1 MKLYNVYKLKRKKK
15 EKMKVKNNKGITL
28 IALTITIIILLILAS
43 ITIYSGK
50 ESIKKAQLESLKTN
64 MLLIK
69 AKAKEYVEQASFK
82 NGVNKSEISEEAKNE
97 LKGKEANASD
107 YSKQNITIN
116 GGEIL
121 YKLTS
126 DNLKEMGLK
135 DVKLGSNEEYLV
147 KYNIKDVTVEVY
159 NTSGYE
165 NNGTTVYSLSEL
177 EKI

>member
-1 MKLYNVYKLKRKKK
+1 
-15 EKMKVKNNKGITL
+15 MKVKNNKGITL

-126 DNLKEMGLK
+126 DNLKEIGLK

>member
-1 MKLYNVYKLKRKKK
+1 
-15 EKMKVKNNKGITL
+15 MKVKNNKGITL

>member
-1 MKLYNVYKLKRKKK
+1 
-15 EKMKVKNNKGITL
+15 MKVKNNKGITL

-159 NTSGYE
+159 NKSGYE
-165 NNGTTVYSLSEL
+165 NNGNTVYSLSEL

>member
-1 MKLYNVYKLKRKKK
+1 MKLYYVYKLKRKER

-159 NTSGYE
+159 NTSDYE
-165 NNGTTVYSLSEL
+165 NNGTTVY
-177 EKI
+177 

>member
-1 MKLYNVYKLKRKKK
+1 
-15 EKMKVKNNKGITL
+15 MKVKNNKGITL
-28 IALTITIIILLILAS
+28 IILIFTIIILLILAS

>member
-1 MKLYNVYKLKRKKK
+1 
-15 EKMKVKNNKGITL
+15 MKVKNNKGITL

-159 NTSGYE
+159 NTIKRRNKNE
-165 NNGTTVYSLSEL
+165 RKRTR
-177 EKI
+177 KINKIKRN

>member
-1 MKLYNVYKLKRKKK
+1 
-15 EKMKVKNNKGITL
+15 MKVKKNKGITL

>member
-1 MKLYNVYKLKRKKK
+1 MKLYNVYKLKRKGR

-28 IALTITIIILLILAS
+28 IALTITIIILLILES

>member
-1 MKLYNVYKLKRKKK
+1 MKRQ
-15 EKMKVKNNKGITL
+15 MKNEVGITL
-28 IALTITIIILLILAS
+28 VALVITIIILLILAS

>member
-1 MKLYNVYKLKRKKK
+1 MKLYNVYKLKRKGR

>member
-1 MKLYNVYKLKRKKK
+1 
-15 EKMKVKNNKGITL
+15 MKVKNNKGITL
-28 IALTITIIILLILAS
+28 IALTITIIMLLILAS

>member
-1 MKLYNVYKLKRKKK
+1 MK
-15 EKMKVKNNKGITL
+15 IHD
-28 IALTITIIILLILAS
+28 IILLILAS

>member
-1 MKLYNVYKLKRKKK
+1 MKLYNVYKLKRKGR

-43 ITIYSGK
+43 KTIYSGK

>member
-1 MKLYNVYKLKRKKK
+1 
-15 EKMKVKNNKGITL
+15 MKVKNNKGITL

-165 NNGTTVYSLSEL
+165 NNGTTVYSLS
-177 EKI
+177 

>member
-1 MKLYNVYKLKRKKK
+1 
-15 EKMKVKNNKGITL
+15 MKVKNNKGITL
-28 IALTITIIILLILAS
+28 IALTITIIILLILSS

>member
-1 MKLYNVYKLKRKKK
+1 MKKY
-15 EKMKVKNNKGITL
+15 KGITL

>member
-1 MKLYNVYKLKRKKK
+1 
-15 EKMKVKNNKGITL
+15 
-28 IALTITIIILLILAS
+28 
-43 ITIYSGK
+43 
-50 ESIKKAQLESLKTN
+50 

>member
-1 MKLYNVYKLKRKKK
+1 
-15 EKMKVKNNKGITL
+15 MKVKNNKGITL

-97 LKGKEANASD
+97 LKGKEANVSD

>member
-1 MKLYNVYKLKRKKK
+1 
-15 EKMKVKNNKGITL
+15 MKVKNNKGITL

-177 EKI
+177 EKIKK

>member
-1 MKLYNVYKLKRKKK
+1 
-15 EKMKVKNNKGITL
+15 MKVKNNKGITL
-28 IALTITIIILLILAS
+28 VALVITIIILLILAS

>member
-1 MKLYNVYKLKRKKK
+1 
-15 EKMKVKNNKGITL
+15 MKVKNNKGITL

-97 LKGKEANASD
+97 LKGEEVNASD
-107 YSKQNITIN
+107 YSKQNIIIN

-135 DVKLGSNEEYLV
+135 DIKLGSNEEYLV

>member
-1 MKLYNVYKLKRKKK
+1 
-15 EKMKVKNNKGITL
+15 MKVKNNKGITL

-135 DVKLGSNEEYLV
+135 DFKLGSNEEYLV

>member
-1 MKLYNVYKLKRKKK
+1 
-15 EKMKVKNNKGITL
+15 MKVKNNKGITL

-147 KYNIKDVTVEVY
+147 KYNIKDVTVDVY

>member
-1 MKLYNVYKLKRKKK
+1 
-15 EKMKVKNNKGITL
+15 MKVKNNKGITL

-82 NGVNKSEISEEAKNE
+82 NGVNKSQISEEAKNE

>member
-1 MKLYNVYKLKRKKK
+1 
-15 EKMKVKNNKGITL
+15 MKVKNNKGITL

-82 NGVNKSEISEEAKNE
+82 NVVNKSEISEEAKNE

>member
-1 MKLYNVYKLKRKKK
+1 
-15 EKMKVKNNKGITL
+15 MKVKNNKGITL

-82 NGVNKSEISEEAKNE
+82 NGVNKSGISEEAKNE

>member
-1 MKLYNVYKLKRKKK
+1 
-15 EKMKVKNNKGITL
+15 MKVKNNKGITL

-64 MLLIK
+64 MILIK

>member
-1 MKLYNVYKLKRKKK
+1 
-15 EKMKVKNNKGITL
+15 MKVKNNKGITL

-43 ITIYSGK
+43 ITLYSGK

>member
-1 MKLYNVYKLKRKKK
+1 
-15 EKMKVKNNKGITL
+15 MKVKNNKGITL
-28 IALTITIIILLILAS
+28 IALTITMIILLILAS

>member
-1 MKLYNVYKLKRKKK
+1 
-15 EKMKVKNNKGITL
+15 MKVKNNKGITL

-159 NTSGYE
+159 NTSGFE

>member
-1 MKLYNVYKLKRKKK
+1 MKLYNVYKLKRKGR
-15 EKMKVKNNKGITL
+15 EKMKVKNNNGITL

>member
-1 MKLYNVYKLKRKKK
+1 
-15 EKMKVKNNKGITL
+15 MKVKNNKGITL
-28 IALTITIIILLILAS
+28 IALTITIIILLILES

>member
-1 MKLYNVYKLKRKKK
+1 ML
-15 EKMKVKNNKGITL
+15 KNNAKGITL

-177 EKI
+177 EKV

>member
-1 MKLYNVYKLKRKKK
+1 
-15 EKMKVKNNKGITL
+15 MKVKNNKGITL

-97 LKGKEANASD
+97 LKGEEANASD
-107 YSKQNITIN
+107 YSKQNIIIN
-116 GGEIL
+116 GGETL

-135 DVKLGSNEEYLV
+135 DIKLGSNEEYLV

>member
-1 MKLYNVYKLKRKKK
+1 
-15 EKMKVKNNKGITL
+15 MKVKNNKGITL

-165 NNGTTVYSLSEL
+165 NKGTTVYSLSEL

>member
-1 MKLYNVYKLKRKKK
+1 
-15 EKMKVKNNKGITL
+15 MKVKNNKGITL

-69 AKAKEYVEQASFK
+69 AKAK
-82 NGVNKSEISEEAKNE
+82 EEAKNE

>member
-1 MKLYNVYKLKRKKK
+1 
-15 EKMKVKNNKGITL
+15 MKVKNNKGITL

-159 NTSGYE
+159 NTSCYE

>member
-1 MKLYNVYKLKRKKK
+1 
-15 EKMKVKNNKGITL
+15 MKVKNNKGITL

-147 KYNIKDVTVEVY
+147 KYNIKDVTVVVY